1 MNAKRK
7 ETAASK
13 QKTGFQDRGRKTL
26 KVPRIKDEAYVLPT
40 IWRYLSGPVC
50 LLPWVHR
57 SMEIL
62 PALLIPNSWDS
73 LSERFCKQ
81 SSHILLR
88 IVCSFHAKNRIY
100 QGLTENSPSTAL
112 ALRLFRVLNHVSLN
126 IPPGAQV
133 SSPVKI
139 ACWLSTQETQLEVVT
154 PKNRSNPA
162 SCMTGTCYFRG
173 YLSRGDPFPSSH
185 SLRSALQTQAPR
197 DPSFDHTGDFNGN
210 RFSFSPLI
218 PRLPH
223 GLAVMGWWVRC
234 SLPGSLHLQSWPL
247 PLAFFFFSII
257 AIPLIVSVLEKL
269 SPGGINFFV
278 LRCIHIKNG

>member
-1 MNAKRK
+1 M
-7 ETAASK
+7 
-13 QKTGFQDRGRKTL
+13 L

-40 IWRYLSGPVC
+40 IWRCYLSGPVC

-81 SSHILLR
+81 SSHIPLR
-88 IVCSFHAKNRIY
+88 IVCSFQAKNRIY

-126 IPPGAQV
+126 IPPGAQA
-133 SSPVKI
+133 SSSVKI

-162 SCMTGTCYFRG
+162 AWQGHAISVVI
-173 YLSRGDPFPSSH
+173 YLEVAHFLVAIPWDQLCR
-185 SLRSALQTQAPR
+185 
-197 DPSFDHTGDFNGN
+197 
-210 RFSFSPLI
+210 
-218 PRLPH
+218 PRLL
-223 GLAVMGWWVRC
+223 GI
-234 SLPGSLHLQSWPL
+234 LHLITWETL
-247 PLAFFFFSII
+247 M
-257 AIPLIVSVLEKL
+257 AIGSPSVPWF
-269 SPGGINFFV
+269 PGCPMAWQWWDDG
-278 LRCIHIKNG
+278 